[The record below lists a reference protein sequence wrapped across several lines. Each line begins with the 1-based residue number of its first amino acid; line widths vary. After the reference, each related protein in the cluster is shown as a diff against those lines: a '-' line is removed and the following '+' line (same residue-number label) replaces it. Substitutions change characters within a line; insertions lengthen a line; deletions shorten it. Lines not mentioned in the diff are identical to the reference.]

1 MLQILWQAVRENLAE
16 NLAGCA
22 RENLAENLAGRLCD
36 RVRAAKHMAVHN
48 AAAEKAVF
56 ALLCADRANF
66 PWSITECQSSVKV
79 FRVQ

>member
-48 AAAEKAVF
+48 TAAEKAGF

-66 PWSITECQSSVKV
+66 PRSITECQSSAKV
-79 FRVQ
+79 FCVQ

>member
-48 AAAEKAVF
+48 AAAEKSWF
-56 ALLCADRANF
+56 CF
-66 PWSITECQSSVKV
+66 YSVPDA
-79 FRVQ
+79 RISRGA